1 MLEELKLYSEIE
13 QLKRKLKLI
22 ENPLLR
28 YVFGYQKNANIQA
41 KGIRP
46 NGQKVTHVV
55 SSTMTTGLLQ
65 SLLRDKLCPEPCK
78 EEIEIQ
84 VKGEFLAPGGFFFF
98 RFTPGF
104 PEFYKKFLGVSQSCF
119 SVKWKAVRALPFCS
133 ISHLS
138 TMH

>member
-55 SSTMTTGLLQ
+55 SSTMTT
-65 SLLRDKLCPEPCK
+65 SLL
-78 EEIEIQ
+78 
-84 VKGEFLAPGGFFFF
+84 
-98 RFTPGF
+98 
-104 PEFYKKFLGVSQSCF
+104 
-119 SVKWKAVRALPFCS
+119 
-133 ISHLS
+133 
-138 TMH
+138 